1 MSLAETFQLSKSA
14 IFSKGREQVCADLIH
29 ENESQIA
36 PPPEAGS
43 LLLNILTTW
52 WCCRMSKCQV
62 RLAA

>member
-1 MSLAETFQLSKSA
+1 MSLAEVFQLSKSA

-29 ENESQIA
+29 ETRVKLPH
-36 PPPEAGS
+36 PPGADS

-52 WCCRMSKCQV
+52 WCCRTSKCQV